1 MNRIIWFYLFL
12 TLLATGI
19 TITGNALLNIQ
30 LPLITGIIEIV
41 LGIICAIIYAILD
54 DKARTQSANKDGIK
68 HE

>member
-1 MNRIIWFYLFL
+1 
-12 TLLATGI
+12 LLATGI